1 MLLYKL
7 VREPKQWTLDRI
19 DNEYGHSVDNI
30 VLSCL
35 ECNLKR
41 RRTNQNKFV
50 FTKQLKITRIET
62 E

>member
-19 DNEYGHSVDNI
+19 DNEYGHCVDNI